1 MIYLISLGLYDK
13 EDMSFRAFNAAKS
26 CGKLYFERYTS
37 YYNTSTKELEQF
49 LGKKIIEVTRQELE
63 DFDKILSE
71 AKNMDVG
78 VLVVGDALSATT
90 HSALFLDAHKEG
102 IKFRVIH
109 GSSVFTA
116 VAETGLSLYKFGKVT
131 SIPFLNKDIEEPY
144 NVIKNNKDMHTLV
157 LLDLDPQQDKYMS
170 VNEAINYLLSLGKSK
185 KDSVFTDDTLV
196 VAIAALGGGVEIKYG
211 KVKDLKKIKLGGTP
225 QCLVVVGKLHFM
237 EENYLS
243 IFRVSNH

>member
-13 EDMSFRAFNAAKS
+13 DDMSFRAFNVAKS

-49 LGKKIIEVTRQELE
+49 LGKKIIEVSRSDLE
-63 DFDKILSE
+63 NSDKILSE
-71 AKNMDVG
+71 AKLLDVG

-90 HSALFLDAHKEG
+90 HSALLLDAHKLG
-102 IKFRVIH
+102 IKFKVIH

-131 SIPFLNKDIEEPY
+131 SIPFLNKDVEEPY
-144 NVIKNNKDMHTLV
+144 NLIKSNKGMHTLV
-157 LLDLDPQQDKYMS
+157 LLDLDPQKGKYMS
-170 VNEAINYLLSLGKSK
+170 VNEAITYLLTLEKSK
-185 KDSVFTDDTLV
+185 KASVFTDDTLV
-196 VAIAALGGGVEIKYG
+196 VAIASLGGNVEIKYG
-211 KVKDLKKIKLGGTP
+211 KVKDLKKVKMKGVP

-237 EENYLS
+237 EEDCLS